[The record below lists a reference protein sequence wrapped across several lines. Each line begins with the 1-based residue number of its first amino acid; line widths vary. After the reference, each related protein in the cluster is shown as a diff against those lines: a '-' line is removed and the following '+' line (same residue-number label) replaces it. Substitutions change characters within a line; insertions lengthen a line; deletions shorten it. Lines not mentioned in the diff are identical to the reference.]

1 MDTAGPTVVRPPNA
15 VLAARALPDP
25 GVVRAALELELA
37 QLEPRRYADPQ
48 GVAELARAVLTTAR
62 AHGFVDVMG
71 RARLLVA
78 DAASRTDDVAGAV
91 ETTRTI
97 LFQARAAG
105 ELTVAARA
113 EAVLAWCLFRMG
125 ALGEAL
131 SHAVEAVRVLPLDA
145 PLHLQVD
152 HSMMLALLNGM
163 QSSDDGYI
171 AAFEHVLPL
180 AERLDDDHLLLLTL
194 NNLAWLHHT
203 HGRAESAGPL
213 VARILA
219 ESTAREVALTSTIL
233 DTVAAVLYDLG
244 DLEGAEQVARAMLGP
259 GVPEAEARARPEAM
273 LTLAKI
279 RVRRGDPGEALDLV
293 RAAESTAQDRELLE
307 IVAMASEQK
316 SELLAALEDHS
327 GAYEALRT
335 SFATWKQVRDRD
347 AENRASTLHALFE
360 TEQAR
365 QRSLLFEQLAERD
378 ALTGLWNRRHVDRVL
393 PEVLA
398 GDRPGTGPTS
408 VAIVDVDHFKHIND
422 TRSHLMGDAVLVRL
436 GELFARVVPE
446 PGFCARLGGEEF
458 LLVMP
463 DTGPAAALSL
473 CESTR
478 LLVEQQRWASLTDGL
493 PVTVSIGFS
502 TAVAGGTV
510 SGVLG
515 AADEALY
522 RAKNTGRNRVHP
534 GELPAP
540 GGAHGSQPGEGAP
553 PGVGPGA

>member
-1 MDTAGPTVVRPPNA
+1 METAGPIVD
-15 VLAARALPDP
+15 RALDAAPAAVSP
-25 GVVRAALELELA
+25 ATEAGVVRAALELELA
-37 QLEPRRYADPQ
+37 GLEPRRYADPQ
-48 GVAELARAVLTTAR
+48 GVATLARTVLATAR
-62 AHGFVDVMG
+62 PHGLLEVMG

-91 ETTRTI
+91 ETSRTI

-125 ALGEAL
+125 ALGEAF

-163 QSSDDGYI
+163 QSSDDGYV
-171 AAFEHVLPL
+171 AAFDHVLSL

-203 HGRAESAGPL
+203 RGRSEIARPL
-213 VARILA
+213 VDRIVT
-219 ESTAREVALTSTIL
+219 ESTARRVALTSTIL
-233 DTVAAVLYDLG
+233 DTVAAVRFDLG
-244 DLEGAEQVARAMLGP
+244 DLEGAERVARVMLGP
-259 GVPEAEARARPEAM
+259 GVPEAEARAFPEAM

-279 RVRRGDPGEALDLV
+279 RLRRGDPGEALDLV
-293 RAAESTAQDRELLE
+293 RAAESTAQDRGLLE

-316 SELLAALEDHS
+316 SELLAALEDHP

-335 SFATWKQVRDRD
+335 SFTAWKQVRDRD

-393 PEVLA
+393 PGVLA
-398 GDRPGTGPTS
+398 TIRPGTGPAS
-408 VAIVDVDHFKHIND
+408 VAIVDVDHFKLIND
-422 TRSHLMGDAVLVRL
+422 TRSHLTGDAVLVRL
-436 GELFARVVPE
+436 GELLARVVPE

-463 DTGPAAALSL
+463 DTCPTTALSL

-478 LLVEQQRWASLTDGL
+478 RLVEQQRWGSLTDGL
-493 PVTVSIGFS
+493 PVTVSIGFA
-502 TAVAGGTV
+502 TAVPGGTV

-534 GELPAP
+534 GELPDGDP
-540 GGAHGSQPGEGAP
+540 SGD
-553 PGVGPGA
+553 GPTR